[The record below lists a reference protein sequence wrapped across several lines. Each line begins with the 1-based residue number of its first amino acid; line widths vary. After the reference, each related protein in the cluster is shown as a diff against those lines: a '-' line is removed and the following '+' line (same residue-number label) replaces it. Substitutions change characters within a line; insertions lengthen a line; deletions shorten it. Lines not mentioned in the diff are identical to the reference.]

1 MGVQPIRG
9 VGMVRLRL
17 RVSGARA
24 NHLCGRAEESRA
36 DTRACCERGVRAL
49 STQRRLAAVVIQR
62 TTAHIAPG
70 VQQNLRRPRNATRAR
85 ARRALPAR
93 RADHAWR
100 CSRPPTCSFPLT
112 SRVRR
117 VLRHSTDM
125 AAAATGADLPAPVGG
140 AACKQ
145 VRKHLDG
152 AIRVGLTDGRV
163 LVGRFLCF
171 DKQRNI
177 LMNECRESRMAAAV
191 PGDVPEKTERH
202 LGIVIV
208 PRKWVQTAHALAED
222 CQASQEI
229 D

>member
-93 RADHAWR
+93 CADHAWR
-100 CSRPPTCSFPLT
+100 CSRATDLAPSPSDPVFGACSATRPTWPRLPPGRIFPRPWAAPRANRFANT
-112 SRVRR
+112 STAPY
-117 VLRHSTDM
+117 VLGSQ
-125 AAAATGADLPAPVGG
+125 TGGSSW
-140 AACKQ
+140 
-145 VRKHLDG
+145 DG
-152 AIRVGLTDGRV
+152 SCALIS
-163 LVGRFLCF
+163 
-171 DKQRNI
+171 
-177 LMNECRESRMAAAV
+177 RETS
-191 PGDVPEKTERH
+191 
-202 LGIVIV
+202 
-208 PRKWVQTAHALAED
+208 
-222 CQASQEI
+222 S
-229 D
+229 